1 MDERHAIIKN
11 CCKLNRYSCLLSEQ
25 RVLTR
30 VRLRMEEGSDRIE
43 EVANDSSIVVVSIAL
58 KAFAALR
65 AETPSSGRIGPEVDA
80 ATFVVH

>member
-1 MDERHAIIKN
+1 
-11 CCKLNRYSCLLSEQ
+11 
-25 RVLTR
+25 
-30 VRLRMEEGSDRIE
+30 MEEGSDRIE